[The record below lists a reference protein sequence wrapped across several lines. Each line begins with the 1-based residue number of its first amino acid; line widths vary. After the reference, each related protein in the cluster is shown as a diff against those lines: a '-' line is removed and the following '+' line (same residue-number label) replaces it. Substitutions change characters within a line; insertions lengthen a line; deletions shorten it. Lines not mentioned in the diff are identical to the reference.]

1 MGWNLGIKGKSI
13 HLIEPFTSVPINGTR
28 AKNIKKIKN
37 KAVYYVNSEED
48 LVIALNTI
56 KESENINFE
65 QYLYNG
71 TYTKNIE
78 KLLSSIL

>member
-1 MGWNLGIKGKSI
+1 MNLGLPVILFDPSNRYKHCDSI
-13 HLIEPFTSVPINGTR
+13 SDP
-28 AKNIKKIKN
+28 KIKN